1 MKKIIISIVIG
12 QFLYSSILFG
22 EETKNTQNNGAFK
35 DFALPSEFEGIK
47 KEAGAVYYSAS
58 SKGKVL
64 IPVNVWGE
72 VNKTGLHFVPMD
84 TDLVQGLSLAGGPKS
99 SAALDRITLTR
110 NSNGK
115 IEEFKFNLEK
125 GGTVEAYQQKLISGD
140 TIFIEREYYYE
151 NRAYYTG
158 LVALFATIL
167 SSILIYRQVKK
178 GQ

>member
-1 MKKIIISIVIG
+1 MKKLFISLLVVF
-12 QFLYSSILFG
+12 QMLNAPLLLA
-22 EETKNTQNNGAFK
+22 EEAKATAGAFK

-72 VNKTGLHFVPMD
+72 VNKTGLHFVPID

-99 SAALDRITLTR
+99 TASLDKIKLTR
-110 NSNGK
+110 NVNGK

-125 GGTVEAYQQKLISGD
+125 GGTPEAYQLKLSPGD
-140 TIFIEREYYYE
+140 TIFIEHDYYYD
-151 NRAYYTG
+151 NRTYYTG
-158 LVALFATIL
+158 LFTVFATIL
-167 SSILIYRQVKK
+167 SSIILYRQIKR